1 MLTVYHGAICIVK
14 QPLCLAGRPNLDF
27 GQGFYVTDLR
37 EQAISWATRAANA
50 GKTQWLNSY
59 ELDLDKVKATYNCLC
74 FPAYDKDWLSFIVA
88 NRNGDTPWNGYDFIE
103 GGIAD
108 DRVVDTVNLYMLDM
122 IPAETAIQRLA
133 QHRPNN
139 QICLLNQQLINECL
153 NFINAEPLNDLAVK
167 EKGGGCDGS
176 E

>member
-1 MLTVYHGAICIVK
+1 MLNVYHGATCVVK
-14 QPLCLAGRPNLDF
+14 QPLCMAGRPNLDF

-37 EQAISWATRAANA
+37 EQAISWATRAANTD
-50 GKTQWLNSY
+50 KSQWLNSY
-59 ELDLDKVKATYNCLC
+59 VLDIDKVKANYRCLY
-74 FPAYDKDWLSFIVA
+74 FAAYDKEWLNFIVDS
-88 NRNGDTPWNGYDFIE
+88 RNGNTPWHGYDFIE

-153 NFINAEPLNDLAVK
+153 DFVDAEPLNNLSFK
-167 EKGGGCDGS
+167 EKGAAL
-176 E
+176 

>member
-1 MLTVYHGAICIVK
+1 MITVYHGATCIVK
-14 QPLCLAGRPNLDF
+14 LPLCLAGRPNLDF

-37 EQAISWATRAANA
+37 EQAVNWATRAANA
-50 GKTQWLNSY
+50 DKPQWLNRY
-59 ELDLDKVKATYNCLC
+59 ELDIDKIKTNYHCLY
-74 FPAYDKDWLSFIVA
+74 FLSYDKEWLNFIV
-88 NRNGDTPWNGYDFIE
+88 NSRNGNMPWHGYDLIE

-108 DRVVDTVNLYMLDM
+108 DRVIDTVNLYMLDM

-153 NFINAEPLNDLAVK
+153 KFIDAEPLSNLSIK
-167 EKGGGCDGS
+167 LKG
-176 E
+176 ETL